1 MPVRTW
7 CALLRGI
14 NVGNSR
20 RIAMVE
26 LRDLVAGFGYGNVR
40 TLLNS
45 GNVLFDA
52 SPADARDAATRIRA
66 AIEARFAVGPRVFV
80 RSVDALAA
88 IIAGNP
94 LPHSHED
101 AAKLV
106 IAIYDGKVARTRLDE
121 LARRDWQ
128 PERFA
133 VTPEAAYLWCP
144 DGLSGGPLAD
154 AVFHA
159 LGEHGTTRNLATLSK
174 IVALGAD

>member
-66 AIEARFAVGPRVFV
+66 AIEARFAVSPRVFV
-80 RSVDALAA
+80 RSIDALTAV
-88 IIAGNP
+88 IATNP
-94 LPHSHED
+94 LPHAHED
-101 AAKLV
+101 PTKLV
-106 IAIYDGKVARTRLDE
+106 VAVYDGKAVRVKLEE
-121 LARRDWQ
+121 LAQRDWS
-128 PERFA
+128 PERLA
-133 VTPEAAYLWCP
+133 VSADAAYLWCP
-144 DGLSGGPLAD
+144 DGMSGGCLAD

-159 LGEHGTTRNLATLSK
+159 LAEHGTTRNLATLTK
-174 IVALGAD
+174 IVALGAE

>member
-66 AIEARFAVGPRVFV
+66 AIEARFAVSPRVFV
-80 RSVDALAA
+80 RSIDALTAIVAA
-88 IIAGNP
+88 NP
-94 LPHSHED
+94 LPHAQED
-101 AAKLV
+101 PTKLV
-106 IAIYDGKVARTRLDE
+106 VAVYDGKTVRARLDE
-121 LARRDWQ
+121 LAQRDWA

-144 DGLSGGPLAD
+144 DGMSGGRLAE

-159 LGEHGTTRNLATLSK
+159 LAEHGTTRNLATLTK
-174 IVALGAD
+174 IVALVAE

>member
-1 MPVRTW
+1 MLVRTW

-26 LRDLVAGFGYGNVR
+26 LRDLVAGFGYGHVR

-66 AIEARFAVGPRVFV
+66 AIEARFAVSPRVFV
-80 RSVDALAA
+80 RSVDALVALVAA
-88 IIAGNP
+88 NP
-94 LPHSHED
+94 LPQARED
-101 AAKLV
+101 PSKLV
-106 IAIYDGKVARTRLDE
+106 VAVYDGKAPRAKLE
-121 LARRDWQ
+121 ALAQQDWQ
-128 PERFA
+128 PERLA
-133 VTPEAAYLWCP
+133 VTPDAAYLWCP
-144 DGLSGGPLAD
+144 DGLSGGRLAD

-159 LGEHGTTRNLATLSK
+159 LGEHGTTRNLATLTK
-174 IVALGAD
+174 IVALGAE